1 MSSPARRSGWPARST
16 TSSGRA
22 GSMPARCTSRSCRA
36 TRCGSRGCRRG
47 ASSRTSRAATSSCS
61 TRPPTCRDVVGDPD
75 KIGRV
80 LINLVD
86 NAIKY
91 SPDGGRVEVKLA
103 RVGGG
108 RVRFAVTDQGLGDAA
123 GRAAADLREVLPPRP
138 EHDPG
143 RGRHR
148 ARPLHLPGARAP
160 HGRPDLGRVRR
171 PRPGLDV
178 QPRAAG
184 RARRTREGGLAA
196 ALSDAFVRCLA

>member
-1 MSSPARRSGWPARST
+1 
-16 TSSGRA
+16 
-22 GSMPARCTSRSCRA
+22 MPARCTSRSCRCDPLRLA
-36 TRCGSRGCRRG
+36 RDVVEAQLAHLESGYELVLD
-47 ASSRTSRAATSSCS
+47 APADL
-61 TRPPTCRDVVGDPD
+61 PDVVGDPD

-108 RVRFAVTDQGLGDAA
+108 RVRFAVTDQGLGVPA

-148 ARPLHLPGARAP
+148 PRPLHLPGARAP

-171 PRPGLDV
+171 PRP
-178 QPRAAG
+178 RARRSASSC
-184 RARRTREGGLAA
+184 RPPRRTREGGLAA